1 MKKDLPLVARRITV
15 AILGERY
22 EASIAFVSPHEMRRL
37 NRLYRGT
44 DAPTDILSFPL
55 SQSAG
60 EILFCRSEV
69 AKEAKRF
76 GRTPANFLLFLLI
89 HGLLHLKGFAHGG
102 KMERAERMLRKKF
115 GV

>member
-1 MKKDLPLVARRITV
+1 MQDLPPVAREIAA
-15 AILGERY
+15 AILGDDY
-22 EASIAFVSPHEMRRL
+22 AISIAFVPPREMRRL

-55 SQSAG
+55 SPCAG
-60 EILFCRSEV
+60 EILFCRSEA

-89 HGLLHLKGFAHGG
+89 HGLLHLKGLRHGS
-102 KMERAERMLRKKF
+102 KMEGEEIVFRKKF

>member
-1 MKKDLPLVARRITV
+1 MKKDLPLVARRITA
-15 AILGERY
+15 AILGDRY
-22 EASIAFVSPHEMRRL
+22 EASIAFVSPREMRRL
-37 NRLYRGT
+37 NRLYRGK
-44 DAPTDILSFPL
+44 DEATDILSFPL
-55 SQSAG
+55 GKKSG

-69 AKEAKRF
+69 TKEAKRF
-76 GRTPANFLLFLLI
+76 GRSPANFLLFLLI